1 VPNSAVMTAS
11 PSDAAAASSSEPG
24 FRDDLRLSLSA
35 WRAAPAMPT
44 LTAALAA
51 LASLPIVFAG
61 HPGAATATSFL
72 LLPVSLFILGFRGT
86 ARVWFV
92 RVWQGNAMSLGEV
105 WTLSWRFLGR
115 MLVLGLLVAIPYAA
129 ALGIFYGAIYP
140 AGFSALTT
148 LGIAGG
154 ISTFLLDVALT
165 FVVPAIVFTSPSA
178 REACR
183 IGLRMLKEHRRHA
196 LAYLLAPPLAL
207 AVVSRLIVRATPG
220 GAVYLIEQV
229 VIALLDVLFK
239 GAITAYYLRHA
250 PPPLAPPTA
259 RSPERADATPG
270 APSPEST
277 EEPPAAWRQDGT
289 GIPLGGEAQGLR
301 YRGRHK

>member
-1 VPNSAVMTAS
+1 MTVS
-11 PSDAAAASSSEPG
+11 PSDAAASSSTEPG
-24 FRDDLRLSLSA
+24 FRDDLRLSVSA
-35 WRAAPAMPT
+35 WRGAPAMPT
-44 LTAALAA
+44 LTAILGALS
-51 LASLPIVFAG
+51 SLPVVFAG
-61 HPGAATATSFL
+61 HPGEATATSLL

-86 ARVWFV
+86 VRVWFV
-92 RVWQGNAMSLGEV
+92 RVWQGDAMSLGEV

-129 ALGIFYGAIYP
+129 VLGILYAAVNP
-140 AGFSALTT
+140 AGFSAVTT

-165 FVVPAIVFTSPSA
+165 FVVPAIVFTSRSA
-178 REACR
+178 PDACR

-196 LAYLLAPPLAL
+196 LAYLLTPPLAL

-220 GAVYLIEQV
+220 GAIYLIEQV
-229 VIALLDVLFK
+229 LIALLDVVFK

-250 PPPLAPPTA
+250 P
-259 RSPERADATPG
+259 SPDELPGSPSLERPDTTPQAAFTEADD
-270 APSPEST
+270 
-277 EEPPAAWRQDGT
+277 EPPPAWRHDGT
-289 GIPLGGEAQGLR
+289 GVPLGAEAQGLR